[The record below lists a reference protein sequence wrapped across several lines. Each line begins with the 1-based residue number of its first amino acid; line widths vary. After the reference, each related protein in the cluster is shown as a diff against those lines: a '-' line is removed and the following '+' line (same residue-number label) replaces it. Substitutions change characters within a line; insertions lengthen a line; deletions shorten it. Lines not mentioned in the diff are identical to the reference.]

1 MNPKVRVLV
10 AFMKSNLRRELTL
23 DDLGEVV
30 GLSHSRLHS
39 LIKAELGMA
48 PLQYHRMLKLEE
60 ARTLLANTF
69 WKVERI
75 RIEVGY
81 SDHSHFFRD
90 FKAQF
95 DVTPSQY
102 RARHIDATLST
113 KRVADKKIVKSATK
127 K

>member
-23 DDLGEVV
+23 NDLREVV
-30 GLSHSRLHS
+30 GLSQSRLHT
-39 LIKAELGMA
+39 LFKAELGIA
-48 PLQYHRMLKLEE
+48 PLQYHKNLKLEE
-60 ARTLLANTF
+60 ARALLAHTF

-95 DVTPSQY
+95 DVTPAQY

-113 KRVADKKIVKSATK
+113 KRVAEKKIVKSATK

>member
-23 DDLGEVV
+23 DDLSEVV
-30 GLSHSRLHS
+30 GLSHSRLHT
-39 LIKAELGMA
+39 LFKAELGMA
-48 PLQYHRMLKLEE
+48 PLQYHRSLKLEE
-60 ARTLLANTF
+60 ARVLLENTF

-81 SDHSHFFRD
+81 SDHSHFFHD

-102 RARHIDATLST
+102 RARHIDATLSM
-113 KRVADKKIVKSATK
+113 KRMSDEKIEKSATK

>member
-10 AFMKSNLRRELTL
+10 AFMKSNLHRELTL
-23 DDLGEVV
+23 EELEAVV

-39 LIKAELGMA
+39 LFKAEFGMP

-60 ARTLLANTF
+60 ACMLLETTF

-90 FKAQF
+90 FKARF

-102 RARHIDATLST
+102 RARHIDANLG
-113 KRVADKKIVKSATK
+113 KEQ
-127 K
+127 

>member
-10 AFMKSNLRRELTL
+10 AFMKSNLHRELTL
-23 DDLGEVV
+23 DELSAMV

-39 LIKAELGMA
+39 LFKAELRMA
-48 PLQYHRMLKLEE
+48 PIRYHRTLRLEGARMLLES
-60 ARTLLANTF
+60 TF

-75 RIEVGY
+75 RIEIGY
-81 SDHSHFFRD
+81 SDHKHFFQA

-95 DVTPSQY
+95 GVTPSQY
-102 RARHIDATLST
+102 RSRHIDATLSR